1 MTRAGDNLLLFSSD
15 SGKLYGYDFDG
26 PKSDG
31 AYHYTGEGQIGDQ
44 TFVRNNRLLRDHA
57 QLGLHPRLFER
68 VKGPVVR
75 YVGEYQLASDRPYYP
90 EEARDVNGDTRKVI
104 VFRLLPVGSTAPGTP
119 GAAPA
124 VTVATVRDV
133 PIEDH
138 VAETFQTTPTAEP
151 TTAEK
156 REANLVRRYTKY
168 LEAHGSKVTR
178 KEIRLPDLGHPL
190 YSDLF
195 DNGRGELVEAKS
207 SASRNHVRLALG
219 QLLDY
224 ARYVKPERR
233 AVLLPSDPG
242 DDLVKLLHSVGV
254 TCVYESENANF
265 VRLEPPNHER

>member
-1 MTRAGDNLLLFSSD
+1 MAWTLAPGTAVARRLVHQEYGGSRQGGMTRAGDNLLLFSSD

-168 LEAHGSKVTR
+168 LRHTAARSLARKSGSRTSATR
-178 KEIRLPDLGHPL
+178 CTPTCSTMGAESLSRRRAPP
-190 YSDLF
+190 
-195 DNGRGELVEAKS
+195 RGITC
-207 SASRNHVRLALG
+207 ASRWAN
-219 QLLDY
+219 Y
-224 ARYVKPERR
+224 
-233 AVLLPSDPG
+233 STMPG
-242 DDLVKLLHSVGV
+242 M
-254 TCVYESENANF
+254 
-265 VRLEPPNHER
+265 